1 MANIKDIAML
11 AGVSVSTVSRVLS
24 GHPYVKE
31 EKRKRVQQVIDQQG
45 YTPNA
50 NAVHLIKGQ
59 TKTIGVIVPSS
70 HSYFHAILSG
80 IMDEAS
86 EAGYGTLLY
95 QSKYDRKEEEQA
107 LHLLRTKQIDGLILC
122 SRSLSVDKIASY
134 GTYGPIVTCEYI
146 EDQRISSVYTDHY
159 EAFIAGMKHL
169 TEHGHT
175 DIGYCIGRAHSTS
188 SQQRYKAYT
197 DVLAE
202 LGAPLNPEWI
212 FEDSTEM
219 KDGLRIVEKM
229 MNMKKRPTAL
239 LITGDEVAAGVI
251 LQAQASGLQ
260 IPEDLAI
267 VGFDN
272 LPISEALKLTTIDQ
286 HLKRIGQEAF
296 HAFYAMKKAGQTEK
310 VGAIKRTIPF
320 ELVKRSSV

>member
-1 MANIKDIAML
+1 MANIKEIAKL
-11 AGVSVSTVSRVLS
+11 AGVSVTTVSRVLS
-24 GHPYVKE
+24 GHPYVSE
-31 EKRKRVQQVIDQQG
+31 EKRNRVQQVIEQEG
-45 YTPNA
+45 YIPNA

-95 QSKYDRKEEEQA
+95 QSRYDQKEEEQA
-107 LHLLRTKQIDGLILC
+107 LHLLRTKQIDGLIFC
-122 SRSLSVDKIASY
+122 SRSMPVEKIAAY
-134 GTYGPIVTCEYI
+134 GRYGPIVTCEDT
-146 EDQRISSVYTDHY
+146 EDERISSVYTNHY
-159 EAFIAGMKHL
+159 DAFIAGMRHL
-169 TEHGHT
+169 TERGHT

-188 SQQRYKAYT
+188 SKQRYQAYT
-197 DVLAE
+197 SVLSE
-202 LGAPLNPEWI
+202 LDIPLRSEWI
-212 FEDSTEM
+212 FEDSTEIR
-219 KDGLRIVEKM
+219 DGIRIVDNLMK
-229 MNMKKRPTAL
+229 MKKRPTAL

-251 LQAQASGLQ
+251 LQAQSAGLR

-296 HAFYAMKKAGQTEK
+296 HAFYEMRNTELSEK
-310 VGAIKRTIPF
+310 RITIKRQVPF
-320 ELVKRSSV
+320 ELIKRSSV